1 LESILEAIYEGFVF
15 IGHAD
20 PAAKVEHRIVI
31 VQGQNLQKG
40 LQFFDVFPDAWWIV
54 FMGFCNSLPVFY
66 FIFSFAVLMEEM
78 SITRILVHTES
89 RDLYSSSDM

>member
-1 LESILEAIYEGFVF
+1 MESILEAIYEGFAF

-40 LQFFDVFPDAWWIV
+40 LQFFEAFPDAWRVV
-54 FMGFCNSLPVFY
+54 FVGFCVGTVKL
-66 FIFSFAVLMEEM
+66 IQHRFAIRIAGIKYVVLGAPFQ
-78 SITRILVHTES
+78 
-89 RDLYSSSDM
+89 